1 MQNAIIIGIITF
13 LIISGILLVRRQQ
26 RLRKEF
32 EELKKANADLNIE
45 FGSQNGIELI
55 KKNYPELEIKDDW
68 REGIVEKDK
77 LA

>member
-1 MQNAIIIGIITF
+1 MQNAIIISIITF
-13 LIISGILLVRRQQ
+13 LVISGILLARRQQ

-32 EELKKANADLNIE
+32 EELKNANTDLNIE

-68 REGIVEKDK
+68 REGIIEKDK